1 MKIILLFCEAKGPYK
16 SVLHSI
22 GLKIKLSTIGASL
35 PWLIEL
41 SFPLKGARLL
51 FRIKAV
57 QHSLQKSRKCTL
69 SPAVWL
75 VYDIDSIIEIDI
87 KIGQLSEVVYVTS
100 Y

>member
-1 MKIILLFCEAKGPYK
+1 MKIILLFCEAKCPYK

-22 GLKIKLSTIGASL
+22 GLKIKLSTISAAL

-57 QHSLQKSRKCTL
+57 NIAFKKAASVLFPQPFGWFMTLTPSLKLILRS
-69 SPAVWL
+69 
-75 VYDIDSIIEIDI
+75 DSFP
-87 KIGQLSEVVYVTS
+87 KLFM
-100 Y
+100 